1 MRIAVISDPH
11 GNLRALDAVLSDLDA
26 TGRFDEVIMAGD
38 FASGGPYPAECVE
51 RIRERGYRAVRG
63 NTDEFIVEAGTEGA
77 IPAQPRDPN
86 QRHTGA
92 LLANDQWTAARMSQ
106 AQIEYLAQLPLSL
119 YVSGDDVPALMVCHA
134 TPWNAHDTVMPT
146 DPEARIRKVLD
157 EAGGQAVGFG
167 HIHIQGERRLDG
179 KVLIAVGS
187 MGLPFDQDTRAAYTV
202 LTGDAS
208 GWTPEFRRVAYDLD
222 AAIRDVMTS
231 DAPGYESYLRKLRT
245 GTAG

>member
-1 MRIAVISDPH
+1 MRVAVISDPH
-11 GNLRALDAVLSDLDA
+11 GNLRALDAVLADLDA
-26 TGRFDEVIMAGD
+26 TGGFDEVIMAGD
-38 FASGGPYPAECVE
+38 FASGGPLPAECVE

-77 IPAQPRDPN
+77 IPAQPRDPD
-86 QRHTGA
+86 QRHSGD
-92 LLANDQWTAARMSQ
+92 LLANDRWTAARMSH
-106 AQIEYLAQLPLSL
+106 AQIEYLAQLPLTL
-119 YVSGDDVPALMVCHA
+119 YVSGDDVPVLTICHA

-146 DPEARIRKVLD
+146 DPEARVRKVLD
-157 EAGGQAVGFG
+157 DAGGQAVAFG

-187 MGLPFDQDTRAAYTV
+187 MGLPFDEDTRAAYTV
-202 LTGDAS
+202 LTGDAA

-222 AAIRDVMTS
+222 AAMRDVMTS
-231 DAPGYESYLRKLRT
+231 DPPGSESYLRKLRT